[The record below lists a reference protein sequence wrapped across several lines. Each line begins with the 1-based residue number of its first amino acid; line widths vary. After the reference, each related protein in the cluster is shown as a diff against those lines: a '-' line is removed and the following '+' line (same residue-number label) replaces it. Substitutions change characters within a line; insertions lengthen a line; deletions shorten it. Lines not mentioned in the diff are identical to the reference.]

1 MADVAVVDVE
11 AEEVAATDVGGGGEA
26 SGSAVLDLRD
36 GEITQ
41 LVTMVDAVGGT
52 KEQSNRQRMKAR
64 WTRESGADDDIVWE
78 RTN

>member
-1 MADVAVVDVE
+1 MAVVDVE

-41 LVTMVDAVGGT
+41 LVTMVDAVALARCGSRQGDEGEVDSGG
-52 KEQSNRQRMKAR
+52 
-64 WTRESGADDDIVWE
+64 DIVWE
-78 RTN
+78 R